1 MTAVGGTPA
10 VAVTPRS
17 FREVPGK
24 HLEALRRS
32 GLEARFPGVDRPL
45 REPEMVDLVRG
56 CWGLIVG
63 VDPVTAAVMD
73 AGPLRAVVKYGSG
86 LDNVD
91 LEAARARGVHV
102 TATPGANTRSVA
114 ELTIALLLAMA
125 RHLVAHDREVRAG
138 GWSRRMGWELAGR
151 RLGLVGFGA
160 VGREV
165 AGLAAAMGMEVV
177 AHDPYVADT
186 PVPLLSLDELLS
198 TSDAVS
204 IHVPL
209 TDETAGMIGVREL
222 GLMRRGAVLVNTSRG
237 GIVDEGALAEALR
250 SGRLAGAAC
259 DCFDREPPEGSP
271 LLEIDTFLA
280 SPHAGA
286 TTEEAARRT
295 GMAAVEALLAAR
307 EELVPDR

>member
-1 MTAVGGTPA
+1 MTA

-17 FREVPGK
+17 FREVPGE

-32 GLEARFPGVDRPL
+32 GLEARFPQVPRPL
-45 REPEMVDLVRG
+45 REPEMIELVRG

-73 AGPLRAVVKYGSG
+73 AGPLRVVVKYGSG

-91 LEAARARGVHV
+91 LDAARVRGVRV
-102 TATPGANTRSVA
+102 TGTPGANTRSVA
-114 ELTIALLLAMA
+114 ELTIALLLAVA
-125 RHLVAHDREVRAG
+125 RHVVAHDREVRGG

-151 RLGLVGFGA
+151 RLGVIGYGS

-165 AGLAAAMGMEVV
+165 AQLAAALGMEVV
-177 AHDPYVADT
+177 AHDPLVREA
-186 PVPLLSLDELLS
+186 PVPLVPLDELLS

-204 IHVPL
+204 LHVPL
-209 TDETAGMIGVREL
+209 TEETAAMIGRREL
-222 GLMRRGAVLVNTSRG
+222 GLMRAGAVLVNTSRG
-237 GIVDEGALAEALR
+237 GVVDEAALAEALR
-250 SGRLAGAAC
+250 DGRLAGAAF
-259 DCFDREPPEGSP
+259 DCFDREPPGGSP

-286 TTEEAARRT
+286 TTEEAARRA
-295 GMAAVEALLAAR
+295 GVAAVRALLAAH
-307 EELVPDR
+307 EELGGER